1 VNRDDV
7 LTLYEYNYWANHR
20 VLGAASGV
28 TLQEFAAPARL
39 SHGSLRGALVHTL
52 GAEVVWRL
60 RCQQGISPRTMLS
73 QDELPTLDA
82 IRRRWE
88 DEERAMR
95 TYVASLT
102 DRLLLQ
108 PVRYANTQGVRFETI
123 LWHALAHVVNHGT
136 QFRGEA
142 AVALTEYGHSPG
154 DLDLIAFLREPAR

>member
-7 LTLYEYNYWANHR
+7 LTLFEYNYWANRR
-20 VLGAASGV
+20 VLGAASAA
-28 TLQEFAAPARL
+28 TPKEFAAPARL

-60 RCQQGISPRTMLS
+60 RCQQGISPRAMLS
-73 QDELPTLDA
+73 EDELPTLDLL
-82 IRRRWE
+82 RRRWK
-88 DEERAMR
+88 DEEHAMR
-95 TYVASLT
+95 TYLASLT
-102 DRLLLQ
+102 DDLLLQ
-108 PVRYANTQGVRFETI
+108 PLKYTTTQGVPFVTI

-154 DLDLIAFLREPAR
+154 NLDLIAFLRESGR